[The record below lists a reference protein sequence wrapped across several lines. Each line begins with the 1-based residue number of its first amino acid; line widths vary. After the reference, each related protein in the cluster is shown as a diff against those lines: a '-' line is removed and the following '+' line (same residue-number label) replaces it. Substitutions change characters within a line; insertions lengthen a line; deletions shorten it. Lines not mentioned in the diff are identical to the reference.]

1 MLCEIII
8 ATLAG
13 CVSAGGQFGY
23 QGHGGYYGDPLL
35 ASEAGGSFGAADR
48 FYPPQPYN
56 FGYDSVDEF
65 GTQTF
70 RKEHGDATNAK
81 KGSYGYRDAFG
92 MFRRVDY
99 VADEHGFRANV
110 QTNEPGTAPGASA
123 DAVFDAKP
131 LPGSAALIQ
140 GAASGHYA
148 HHAHAPAG
156 AAFGGFSGPLPW
168 AG

>member
-1 MLCEIII
+1 MFCQIII
-8 ATLAG
+8 ASLAG
-13 CVSAGGQFGY
+13 CVSAGRQFGF
-23 QGHGGYYGDPLL
+23 QGYGNQYGDPLVSS
-35 ASEAGGSFGAADR
+35 ATGGSFAAAEP

-65 GTQTF
+65 GTQTY
-70 RKEHGDATNAK
+70 RKEQGDASNTK
-81 KGSYGYRDAFG
+81 KGSYGYRDASG

-99 VADEHGFRANV
+99 VADAYGYRANV
-110 QTNEPGTAPGASA
+110 QTNEPGTAPGGSA

-131 LPGSAALIQ
+131 RAASAALIQ

-148 HHAHAPAG
+148 HSARAPASAG
-156 AAFGGFSGPLPW
+156 FGGFSGPLPW